1 MEELIISFIKPLP
14 MFAIL
19 GIILGSI
26 LVLGKGADMLVEEAV
41 VLSVQWGV
49 PKMIIGATIISLG
62 TTLPEVTVSVL
73 AAISGNPEI
82 ALGNAVGSIICD
94 TGLILGIAIL
104 IAPPKINRTLVNRQG
119 WIQFGSGMLLIL
131 AALPIYKIESLFTD
145 GGNLSQTTGF
155 FFLILLGLYLF
166 YSVKLSRT
174 KTEKSELDDQLEEVL
189 EEEGKTPMWKV
200 FLKLALGIALVI
212 LSSKVLIPAVQ
223 ETAIRMSIPE
233 SIIGA
238 TLVAFGTSLPE
249 LITSITASR
258 KGHSELALGN
268 IIGADILNVLFV
280 SGAAAAVTK
289 NGLSAPPSFFIFF
302 FPAMIFVLLVFRAS
316 VYFSKEKIGRP
327 YGIIL
332 LLAYVL
338 VTVLSYTLKM

>member
-131 AALPIYKIESLFTD
+131 AALPIYKIESLFTE

-166 YSVKLSRT
+166 YSVKLSRN

-189 EEEGKTPMWKV
+189 EEEGKTPNVESLFKTC
-200 FLKLALGIALVI
+200 FRY
-212 LSSKVLIPAVQ
+212 SSCY
-223 ETAIRMSIPE
+223 
-233 SIIGA
+233 
-238 TLVAFGTSLPE
+238 
-249 LITSITASR
+249 
-258 KGHSELALGN
+258 
-268 IIGADILNVLFV
+268 
-280 SGAAAAVTK
+280 
-289 NGLSAPPSFFIFF
+289 SFI
-302 FPAMIFVLLVFRAS
+302 
-316 VYFSKEKIGRP
+316 
-327 YGIIL
+327 
-332 LLAYVL
+332 
-338 VTVLSYTLKM
+338 